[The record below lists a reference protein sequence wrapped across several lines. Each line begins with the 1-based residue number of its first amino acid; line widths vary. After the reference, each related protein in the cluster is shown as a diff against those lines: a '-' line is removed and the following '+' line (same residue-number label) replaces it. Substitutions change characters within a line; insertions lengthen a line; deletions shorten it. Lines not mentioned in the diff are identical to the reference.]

1 MSRRLLIPE
10 VVQTS
15 AVDCG
20 PACLAALLAGF
31 RLSGSY
37 GRLREACQ
45 TSVDGTSIDTMEQL
59 ANRLGLDAE
68 QIVVPPDHVP
78 IPEAAAMPAI
88 TVVRLPKGFT
98 HFVVLWR
105 RAGGRVQL
113 MDPMVG
119 RRWATIDEITKEL
132 YIHEM
137 AVPSEAWREWA
148 GGKEFGGALRGRMLD
163 LGLSQARASD
173 LLGQAMAEPKWRA
186 AATLD
191 ATVRMFQSLARKKAF
206 SSRSEIERVL
216 VSTFRRA
223 VATPEDAPKWIPSEY
238 WTVRETGADE
248 VAFRGAVLVRVKGLR
263 AEPMNRPA
271 EDNVLP
277 VEVRAAVREAPANPG
292 KTLWELLLRDGAWMP
307 GIVAGSLLFA
317 SVGVVLQ
324 ALLFKAL
331 ISGGHELAARG
342 QRLVGILAVLVLLS
356 ILLAT
361 EFLSIS
367 ALIGMG
373 RRLEARFRELF
384 FAKLPKIAEP
394 YFQSRLTSD
403 MAERSHNIHNLRVL
417 PALAG
422 QLLYSAFQ
430 LVLTAAA
437 VVWIDRA
444 LWALVALSVITAVGL
459 PLAVQPL
466 LGEQELRVR
475 THMGALSRFYL
486 DSLLGLAPIR
496 THLADAAVRA
506 EHRSLLDRWADS
518 TFGTQRTVIA
528 LGAVQMALGFGLAAA
543 LVVSHVAHHPDS
555 AAVLLL
561 AYWGLNIPAI
571 GGDLAT
577 MACQYPLHR
586 NIALRVLE
594 PLAAIEEEGVRE
606 PEEFGPAPI
615 SNSALMEHR
624 GARISMRGV
633 TAQAG
638 GHALVRDITL
648 EISPGSHIAII
659 GRSGAGKSSLAG
671 LLLGWRRP
679 SSGTLLV
686 DGAELSGASQESL
699 RRHTAWIDPTVQ
711 IWNRSLLDN
720 LRFGLAGASAMSMA
734 EVLERVD
741 FTALL
746 EKLPD
751 GLQTMLGE
759 GGALVSGGE
768 GQRVRVGRALP
779 RPGIRLAILDEPFRG
794 LDAETRRGLLR
805 TVRHVWRDATLLWIT
820 HDVAE
825 AQALDRVLLME
836 NGAIVEDGVPAE
848 LIRQPESRYRAV
860 VNEEAELKRRW
871 FRSAEWRRLDM
882 QDGVLTDANTSESL
896 VTASQPERER
906 IA

>member
-31 RLSGSY
+31 GLPASY

-59 ANRLGLDAE
+59 ANRLGLEAE
-68 QIVVPPDHVP
+68 QIVVPPDHVA
-78 IPEAAAMPAI
+78 IPEAAALPAI
-88 TVVRLPKGFT
+88 TVVRLPDGYT
-98 HFVVLWR
+98 HFVVLWSR
-105 RAGGRVQL
+105 IAGKVQV
-113 MDPMVG
+113 MDPLVG
-119 RRWATIDEITKEL
+119 RRWAAINEIAGEL

-137 AVPSEAWREWA
+137 IVSPEAWREWA
-148 GGKEFGGALRGRMLD
+148 GGKEFGDALRSRLMRLGISRAKASHL
-163 LGLSQARASD
+163 LGL
-173 LLGQAMAEPKWRA
+173 AMAERDWKTA
-186 AATLD
+186 AALD
-191 ATVRMFQSLARKKAF
+191 ATARMFQSLARKKAF
-206 SSRSEIERVL
+206 SSGSEVERVL
-216 VSTFRRA
+216 ESAFRRA
-223 VATPEDAPKWIPSEY
+223 IETPDDAQKWIPPEY
-238 WTVRETGADE
+238 WTVRKISADE
-248 VAFRGAVLVRVKGLR
+248 VAFRGAVLVRVKGLS
-263 AEPMNRPA
+263 AQPVDGAVLPA
-271 EDNVLP
+271 EI
-277 VEVRAAVREAPANPG
+277 RAAVRETPPHPAR
-292 KTLWELLLRDGAWMP
+292 TLWQLLLRDGLWTPSMA
-307 GIVAGSLLFA
+307 AGTLLFA
-317 SVGVVLQ
+317 SAGVVLQ

-331 ISGGHELAARG
+331 ITGGGELAARG
-342 QRLVGILAVLVLLS
+342 QRLGGILAILVLLG

-403 MAERSHNIHNLRVL
+403 MAERSHNIHNLRAL
-417 PALAG
+417 PALGG
-422 QLLYSAFQ
+422 QMLYSAFQ
-430 LVLTAAA
+430 LLLTAAA
-437 VVWIDRA
+437 VVWIDRS
-444 LWALVALSVITAVGL
+444 LWPVVALSVLTAVGL
-459 PLAVQPL
+459 PLAIQPW

-496 THLADAAVRA
+496 THVADAAVRA
-506 EHRSLLDRWADS
+506 EHRSLLGRWADAS
-518 TFGTQRTVIA
+518 FNTQKTVIA
-528 LGAVQMALGFGLAAA
+528 SSAVQMALGFGLAAWM
-543 LVVSHVAHHPDS
+543 VVMHVAHHPDS

-571 GGDLAT
+571 GSDLAN

-594 PLAAIEEEGVRE
+594 PLTAMEDQRE
-606 PEEFGPAPI
+606 PEREEFSAAPL
-615 SNSALMEHR
+615 SRAALLEDG
-624 GARISMRGV
+624 GARISMHEV

-648 EISPGSHIAII
+648 DIAPGGHIAIV

-671 LLLGWRRP
+671 LLLGWRKP

-686 DGAELSGASQESL
+686 DGAELSGVSLESL

-720 LRFGLAGASAMSMA
+720 LRFGVSGVSAMSMA
-734 EVLERVD
+734 DVLERVD
-741 FTALL
+741 FTSML

-751 GLQTMLGE
+751 GLQTVLGE

-768 GQRVRVGRALP
+768 GQRVRVGRTLP
-779 RPGIRLAILDEPFRG
+779 RPGVRLAILDEPFRG
-794 LDAETRRGLLR
+794 LDADTRRSLLR
-805 TVRHVWRDATLLWIT
+805 SVRQVWRDATLLWIT
-820 HDVAE
+820 HDVTE
-825 AQALDRVLLME
+825 AQGLDRVLVME
-836 NGAIVEDGVPAE
+836 GGSIVEDGVPE
-848 LIRQPESRYRAV
+848 DLLRQPESRYRAMV
-860 VNEEAELKRRW
+860 HEESELKRRW
-871 FRSAEWRRLDM
+871 FRSAEWRRFDM
-882 QDGVLTDANTSESL
+882 EDGALKEDAAAASRVASL
-896 VTASQPERER
+896 AEQER

>member
-31 RLSGSY
+31 GLPGDY

-68 QIVVPPDHVP
+68 QIVVPPDHAA
-78 IPEAAAMPAI
+78 IPEAGAFPSI
-88 TVVRLPKGFT
+88 TVVRLPNGFT

-105 RAGGRVQL
+105 RVAGKVQV
-113 MDPMVG
+113 MDPMAG
-119 RRWATIDEITKEL
+119 RRWAAIDEIAKEL
-132 YIHEM
+132 YIHELT
-137 AVPSEAWREWA
+137 VPAEAWREWA
-148 GGKEFGGALRGRMLD
+148 GGKEFGDALRRRMLD
-163 LGLSQARASD
+163 LGITPAKASY
-173 LLGQAMAEPKWRA
+173 LLGLAMAEPRWRA

-191 ATVRMFQSLARKKAF
+191 AAVRLFQSLARKKAF
-206 SSRSEIERVL
+206 SSGSEVERVL
-216 VSTFRRA
+216 ASTFRRA
-223 VATPEDAPKWIPSEY
+223 IETPEDAQKLIPPEY
-238 WTVRETGADE
+238 WTVRQTGADE
-248 VAFRGAVLVRVKGLR
+248 VAFRGAVLVRVKGLSAQPVDR
-263 AEPMNRPA
+263 
-271 EDNVLP
+271 DFLP
-277 VEVRAAVREAPANPG
+277 PEIRAAVRGASPHPA
-292 KTLWELLLRDGAWMP
+292 KTLWRLLLRDGAWTP
-307 GIVAGSLLFA
+307 GMAAGALLFA
-317 SVGVVLQ
+317 AAGVVFQ

-331 ISGGHELAARG
+331 ITGGRELAARG
-342 QRLVGILAVLVLLS
+342 QRLGGILTILALLG

-403 MAERSHNIHNLRVL
+403 MAERSHNIHNLRAL
-417 PALAG
+417 PALGG

-437 VVWIDRA
+437 VVWIDRS
-444 LWALVALSVITAVGL
+444 LWPVVAFAVITAVGL
-459 PLAVQPL
+459 PIAVQPL

-496 THLADAAVRA
+496 THVADAAVRA
-506 EHRSLLDRWADS
+506 EHRNLLARWADAS
-518 TFGTQRTVIA
+518 FTTQKTVIA
-528 LGAVQMALGFGLAAA
+528 VSAVQMALGFGLAAG
-543 LVVSHVAHHPDS
+543 LVVMHVAHHPDS

-571 GGDLAT
+571 GSDLAT

-594 PLAAIEEEGVRE
+594 PLTAVEEESVAE
-606 PEEFGPAPI
+606 PQEFSTAPV
-615 SNSALMEHR
+615 SNNALMEHQ
-624 GARISMRGV
+624 GVRISMHEV

-648 EISPGSHIAII
+648 EIAPGSHIAIV

-671 LLLGWRRP
+671 LLLGWRKP
-679 SSGTLLV
+679 SSGMLLV
-686 DGAELSGASQESL
+686 DGVELCGARQDQL

-720 LRFGLAGASAMSMA
+720 LRYGLAGASGISMA
-734 EVLERVD
+734 DVLERVD
-741 FTALL
+741 FTSML

-779 RPGIRLAILDEPFRG
+779 RPGVRLAILDEPFRG
-794 LDAETRRGLLR
+794 LDAETRRSLLR
-805 TVRHVWRDATLLWIT
+805 TVRQVWREATLLWIT

-836 NGAIVEDGVPAE
+836 AGTIVEDGVPAE
-848 LIRQPESRYRAV
+848 LLRQPGSHYRAMV
-860 VNEEAELKRRW
+860 DEESELKRRW

-882 QDGVLTDANTSESL
+882 KDGILKEADAPASRIPSTSLAE
-896 VTASQPERER
+896 QER

>member
-15 AVDCG
+15 DVDCG

-31 RLSGSY
+31 GLPASY

-59 ANRLGLDAE
+59 ANRLGLEAE
-68 QIVVPPDHVP
+68 QIVVPPDHVA
-78 IPEAAAMPAI
+78 IPEAGALPAI
-88 TVVRLPKGFT
+88 AVVRLPNGFT

-105 RAGGRVQL
+105 RIAGKVQV
-113 MDPMVG
+113 MDPLVG
-119 RRWATIDEITKEL
+119 RRWAATDEIAKEL

-137 AVPSEAWREWA
+137 TVSAEAWREWA
-148 GGKEFGGALRGRMLD
+148 GGKEFGDALGRRILD
-163 LGLSQARASD
+163 LGVTRAKASY
-173 LLGQAMAEPKWRA
+173 LLGLAMAEQDWRA

-206 SSRSEIERVL
+206 SSGAEVERVL
-216 VSTFRRA
+216 ASTFRRA
-223 VATPEDAPKWIPSEY
+223 IETPDGAHKWIPPEY
-238 WTVRETGADE
+238 WTVRKTGADE
-248 VAFRGAVLVRVKGLR
+248 VAFRGAVLVRAKGLSTQPVDR
-263 AEPMNRPA
+263 
-271 EDNVLP
+271 DVLP
-277 VEVRAAVREAPANPG
+277 PEIRAAVREALPHPAR
-292 KTLWELLLRDGAWMP
+292 TLWQLLLRDGPWTP
-307 GIVAGSLLFA
+307 GIAAGSLLFA
-317 SVGVVLQ
+317 SAGVVVQ

-331 ISGGHELAARG
+331 IGGGGELAARG
-342 QRLVGILAVLVLLS
+342 QRMGGILAILALLA

-403 MAERSHNIHNLRVL
+403 MAERSHNIYNLRAL
-417 PALAG
+417 PALGG

-437 VVWIDRA
+437 VVWIDRS
-444 LWALVALSVITAVGL
+444 LWPVVALSVLTAVGL

-496 THLADAAVRA
+496 THVADAAVRG
-506 EHRSLLDRWADS
+506 EHRSLLGRWANAS
-518 TFGTQRTVIA
+518 FNTQKTIIA
-528 LGAVQMALGFGLAAA
+528 LSAIQMALGFGLAAS
-543 LVVSHVAHHPDS
+543 LVVMHVGHHPDS

-571 GGDLAT
+571 GSDLAS

-586 NIALRVLE
+586 NIAMRVLE
-594 PLAAIEEEGVRE
+594 PLTAIEEEKEAE
-606 PEEFGPAPI
+606 PEEFSAAPI
-615 SNSALMEHR
+615 SKSALMEHP
-624 GARISMRGV
+624 GVRISMHGV

-648 EISPGSHIAII
+648 EIAPGSHLAII

-671 LLLGWRRP
+671 LLLGWRKP
-679 SSGTLLV
+679 SNGTLLV
-686 DGAELSGASQESL
+686 DGAELSGASLESL

-720 LRFGLAGASAMSMA
+720 LRFGLAGASAMSLA
-734 EVLERVD
+734 DVFERVD
-741 FTALL
+741 FTSML
-746 EKLPD
+746 ERLPD
-751 GLQTMLGE
+751 GLQTILGE

-779 RPGIRLAILDEPFRG
+779 RPGVRLAILDEPFRG
-794 LDAETRRGLLR
+794 LDAETRRSLLR
-805 TVRHVWRDATLLWIT
+805 TVRQVWRDATLLWIT

-825 AQALDRVLLME
+825 AQGLDRVLLME
-836 NGAIVEDGVPAE
+836 GGAIVEDGVPAD
-848 LIRQPESRYRAV
+848 LLRQPESRYRAM
-860 VNEEAELKRRW
+860 VNEEIELKRRW

-882 QDGVLTDANTSESL
+882 EDGVLKEASAPSSRAAAASL
-896 VTASQPERER
+896 AEQER

>member
-20 PACLAALLAGF
+20 PACLSALLAGF
-31 RLSGSY
+31 GLPGNY

-59 ANRLGLDAE
+59 ANRLGLEAE
-68 QIVVPPDHVP
+68 QIVVPPDHVA
-78 IPEAAAMPAI
+78 IPEACALPAI
-88 TVVRLPKGFT
+88 TVVRLPNGFT

-105 RAGGRVQL
+105 RVAGKVQV

-119 RRWATIDEITKEL
+119 RRWAGIDEIAKEL

-137 AVPSEAWREWA
+137 TVSAEAWREWA
-148 GGKEFGGALRGRMLD
+148 GGKEFGDALRSRMMGLGISRAEASYL
-163 LGLSQARASD
+163 LGL
-173 LLGQAMAEPKWRA
+173 AMAEQKWRA

-206 SSRSEIERVL
+206 SSGSEVERVL
-216 VSTFRRA
+216 ASAFRRA
-223 VATPEDAPKWIPSEY
+223 IENPGDAQKWIPAEY
-238 WTVRETGADE
+238 WTVRKTGPDE
-248 VAFRGAVLVRVKGLR
+248 VAFRGAVLVRVKGLS
-263 AEPMNRPA
+263 AQPV
-271 EDNVLP
+271 DCDVLP
-277 VEVRAAVREAPANPG
+277 PEIRAAVREAALDPA
-292 KTLWELLLRDGAWMP
+292 KTLWRLLLRDGAWTP
-307 GIVAGSLLFA
+307 AIATAALLFA
-317 SVGVVLQ
+317 SAGVVVQ

-331 ISGGHELAARG
+331 IGGGSELAARG
-342 QRLVGILAVLVLLS
+342 QRLGGIFAILALLG

-403 MAERSHNIHNLRVL
+403 MAERSHNIHNLRAL
-417 PALAG
+417 PALGG

-437 VVWIDRA
+437 VVWIDRS
-444 LWALVALSVITAVGL
+444 LWPVVALAALTAIGL
-459 PLAVQPL
+459 PFAVQPL

-496 THLADAAVRA
+496 THVADAAVRA
-506 EHRSLLDRWADS
+506 EHRNLLARWADASFS
-518 TFGTQRTVIA
+518 TQKTVIA
-528 LGAVQMALGFGLAAA
+528 LNAVQMALGFGLAAW
-543 LVVSHVAHHPDS
+543 LVVMHVAHHPDS

-571 GGDLAT
+571 GSDLAT

-594 PLAAIEEEGVRE
+594 PLTAIEEERDAE
-606 PEEFGPAPI
+606 PEEFGATPI
-615 SNSALMEHR
+615 SRSTLVEHP
-624 GARISMRGV
+624 GVRIAMHGV

-648 EISPGSHIAII
+648 EIAPGTHIAIV

-671 LLLGWRRP
+671 LLLGWRKP
-679 SSGTLLV
+679 SSGMLLV
-686 DGAELSGASQESL
+686 DGEELSGASQERL

-734 EVLERVD
+734 DVLERVD
-741 FTALL
+741 FSSML

-779 RPGIRLAILDEPFRG
+779 RPGVRLAILDEPFRG
-794 LDAETRRGLLR
+794 LDGETRRNMLR
-805 TVRHVWRDATLLWIT
+805 TARDVWRDATLLWIT

-825 AQALDRVLLME
+825 AQGLDRVLVME
-836 NGAIVEDGVPAE
+836 GGAIVEDGAPSE
-848 LIRQPESRYRAV
+848 LARQPGSRYKALLE
-860 VNEEAELKRRW
+860 EEAELNRRW
-871 FRSAEWRRLDM
+871 LRSAEWRRLEM
-882 QDGVLTDANTSESL
+882 EDGTLKETGVGSSRA
-896 VTASQPERER
+896 ER

>member
-1 MSRRLLIPE
+1 MTRRLLIPE

-31 RLSGSY
+31 GLPGSY

-68 QIVVPPDHVP
+68 QIVVPPDHVA
-78 IPEAAAMPAI
+78 IPEAGALPAI
-88 TVVRLPKGFT
+88 TVVRLPTGFA

-105 RAGGRVQL
+105 RVAEKVQV
-113 MDPMVG
+113 MDPMMG
-119 RRWATIDEITKEL
+119 RRWATMDEIAKEL

-137 AVPSEAWREWA
+137 TVTSEAWREWA
-148 GGKEFGGALRGRMLD
+148 AGKEFGDALLRRMLG
-163 LGLSQARASD
+163 LGLSRDKASY
-173 LLGQAMAEPKWRA
+173 LFGLAMAEQKWRA

-191 ATVRMFQSLARKKAF
+191 AAVRMFQSLARKKAF
-206 SSRSEIERVL
+206 SSGSEVERVL
-216 VSTFRRA
+216 ASTFRRA
-223 VATPEDAPKWIPSEY
+223 IETPDDAEKWIPQEY
-238 WTVRETGADE
+238 WTVRKTGADE
-248 VAFRGAVLVRVKGLR
+248 VAFRGAVLVRVKGLSAQPVDR
-263 AEPMNRPA
+263 
-271 EDNVLP
+271 DVLP
-277 VEVRAAVREAPANPG
+277 PEIRAAVREAPTHPAR
-292 KTLWELLLRDGAWMP
+292 TLWQLLLRDGEWMP
-307 GIVAGSLLFA
+307 GVVAGSLLFA
-317 SVGVVLQ
+317 SAGVVLQ

-331 ISGGHELAARG
+331 ISGGGELAARG
-342 QRLVGILAVLVLLS
+342 QRLAGVLAILALLG

-403 MAERSHNIHNLRVL
+403 MAERSHNIHNLRAL

-422 QLLYSAFQ
+422 QLSYSAFQ
-430 LVLTAAA
+430 LILTAAA
-437 VVWIDRA
+437 VVWIDPA
-444 LWALVALSVITAVGL
+444 LWPWVALSVLTAVGL
-459 PLAVQPL
+459 PLAIQPL

-496 THLADAAVRA
+496 THVADSAVRTEHRGLLGLWADASFR
-506 EHRSLLDRWADS
+506 
-518 TFGTQRTVIA
+518 TQKTVIA
-528 LGAVQMALGFGLAAA
+528 LSAVQMALGFGLAAL
-543 LVVSHVAHHPDS
+543 LVVMHVAHHPDS

-571 GGDLAT
+571 GGDLAS

-594 PLAAIEEEGVRE
+594 PLTAIEEQRESE
-606 PEEFGPAPI
+606 PEEFGAAPI
-615 SNSALMEHR
+615 SSRALLEHR
-624 GARISMRGV
+624 GARISMYGV
-633 TAQAG
+633 TAQAA
-638 GHALVRDITL
+638 GHALVRDVTID
-648 EISPGSHIAII
+648 IAPGSHIAIV

-671 LLLGWRRP
+671 LLLGWRKP
-679 SSGTLLV
+679 ASGTLLV
-686 DGAELSGASQESL
+686 DGAELSGASLENL

-720 LRFGLAGASAMSMA
+720 LRFGVAGASAISMA
-734 EVLERVD
+734 DVLERLD
-741 FTALL
+741 FASML

-751 GLQTMLGE
+751 GLQTVLGE

-779 RPGIRLAILDEPFRG
+779 RPGVRLAILDEPFRG
-794 LDAETRRGLLR
+794 LDAETRRNLLG
-805 TVRHVWRDATLLWIT
+805 TVRQVWRDATLLWIT

-836 NGAIVEDGVPAE
+836 GGAIVEDGVPAE
-848 LIRQPESRYRAV
+848 LLRQPESRYRAMV
-860 VNEEAELKRRW
+860 QEEIELKRRW
-871 FRSAEWRRLDM
+871 FRSNEWRHLDM
-882 QDGVLTDANTSESL
+882 EDGVLKEASSPTSRMPATPVAE
-896 VTASQPERER
+896 QER

>member
-1 MSRRLLIPE
+1 MIRRLLIPE

-20 PACLAALLAGF
+20 PACLAALLSGF
-31 RLSGSY
+31 GLRASY

-59 ANRLGLDAE
+59 ANQLGLEAE
-68 QIVVPPDHVP
+68 QIVVPPDHVA
-78 IPEAAAMPAI
+78 IREAGALPAI
-88 TVVRLPKGFT
+88 TVVRLPNGFT

-105 RAGGRVQL
+105 RAAGKVQV
-113 MDPMVG
+113 MDPMMG
-119 RRWATIDEITKEL
+119 RRWASIDQIAKEL

-137 AVPSEAWREWA
+137 IVPAEAWREWA
-148 GGKEFGGALRGRMLD
+148 GGKEFGDTLRRRMIELGVSKD
-163 LGLSQARASD
+163 KASYLLGL
-173 LLGQAMAEPKWRA
+173 AMAEPKWRA
-186 AATLD
+186 GATLD
-191 ATVRMFQSLARKKAF
+191 AAVRMFQSLARKKAF

-216 VSTFRRA
+216 ASTFRRA
-223 VATPEDAPKWIPSEY
+223 IETPEEAQKWIPQEY
-238 WTVRETGADE
+238 WTVRKAGAE
-248 VAFRGAVLVRVKGLR
+248 KVAFRGVVLVRVKGLSAAPVDR
-263 AEPMNRPA
+263 
-271 EDNVLP
+271 DVLAP
-277 VEVRAAVREAPANPG
+277 EIRAAVREAPANPAR
-292 KTLWELLLRDGAWMP
+292 TLWRLLLRDGVWMP
-307 GIVAGSLLFA
+307 GMVAGAMLFA
-317 SVGVVLQ
+317 AAGVVLQ

-331 ISGGHELAARG
+331 ISGGHELEARG
-342 QRLVGILAVLVLLS
+342 QRLGGILAILALLA

-403 MAERSHNIHNLRVL
+403 MAERSHNVHTLRAL
-417 PALAG
+417 PALGG
-422 QLLYSAFQ
+422 QLLYSGFQ
-430 LVLTAAA
+430 LALTAAA
-437 VVWIDRA
+437 VVWIDPG
-444 LWALVALSVITAVGL
+444 LWPLVALSVTAAVGL

-496 THLADAAVRA
+496 THVADAAVRA
-506 EHRSLLDRWADS
+506 EHRSLLGRWAEAS
-518 TFGTQRTVIA
+518 LGAQRTVIA
-528 LGAVQMALGFGLAAA
+528 LSAVQMALGFGLAAL
-543 LVVSHVAHHPDS
+543 LVVLHVAHHPDS

-586 NIALRVLE
+586 NVALRVLE
-594 PLAAIEEEGVRE
+594 PLSAIEEDRE
-606 PEEFGPAPI
+606 PQAELA
-615 SNSALMEHR
+615 SAVASRALGEYG
-624 GARISMRGV
+624 GAAISMRGV
-633 TAQAG
+633 TAQAAG
-638 GHALVRDITL
+638 RALVRDITL
-648 EISPGSHIAII
+648 EVKPGSHVAII

-671 LLLGWRRP
+671 LLLGWRRV

-686 DGAELSGASQESL
+686 DGAELCGERLEKL

-720 LRFGLAGASAMSMA
+720 LRFGIAGAPAMSTA
-734 EVLERVD
+734 DVLERAD
-741 FTALL
+741 FGSML
-746 EKLPD
+746 ERLPD

-779 RPGIRLAILDEPFRG
+779 RPGVRLAILDEPFRG
-794 LDAETRRGLLR
+794 LDAETRRKLLR
-805 TVRHVWRDATLLWIT
+805 TVRQVWRESTLLWIT

-825 AQALDRVLLME
+825 AQWLDRVLLMD
-836 NGAIVEDGVPAE
+836 GGTIVEDGVPAE
-848 LIRQPESRYRAV
+848 LLRKPESRYRILV
-860 VNEEAELKRRW
+860 EEGQELKRRW
-871 FRSAEWRRLDM
+871 FRSAEWRRLEM
-882 QDGVLTDANTSESL
+882 EDGVLREVSAPGSR
-896 VTASQPERER
+896 VVAGPETNRER